1 MVLRP
6 PRSTL
11 TDTLFPYPTLFRA
24 EGLLVEPGPVAR
36 QAGVEIDQ
44 RIGRHLGA
52 IDLSTAD
59 RDRQVLVVDVARP
72 RPLGLDAEFERPEPA
87 RGAAA
92 ERIDR
97 RARFTLARGHRVDR
111 VAAGVGV
118 DQPIVLDLGLQVR
131 PEAVR

>member
-24 EGLLVEPGPVAR
+24 EGLVVEPGPVER

-72 RPLGLDAEFERPEPA
+72 RPLGLDAAFERPEPD
-87 RGAAA
+87 RGAEIGRAPWR
-92 ERIDR
+92 ER
-97 RARFTLARGHRVDR
+97 GCQYV
-111 VAAGVGV
+111 
-118 DQPIVLDLGLQVR
+118 
-131 PEAVR
+131 